1 MKSLVEKIGKQQ
13 AQEVLENAP
22 SGFNYYVHELS
33 PYTGIVGFYAD
44 AFIVGIHNPNTHY
57 TIDSIRAELS

>member
-13 AQEVLENAP
+13 AQDVLDHAP
-22 SGFNYYVHELS
+22 SGFKYYVHELS

-44 AFIVGIHNPNTHY
+44 AFIVGIHNPHTHY